1 MANEVSIKKAGN
13 IKEIRI
19 VIEDNKGMTIRKNTE
34 TGEIVSITD
43 ELDKYNPSIQTGTAG
58 TVTLNGKVITNVFPD
73 DVVIFTHSSPGCAWY
88 WDGRKWVWRCT

>member
-1 MANEVSIKKAGN
+1 MANEVSIKKVGN

-43 ELDKYNPSIQTGTAG
+43 ELDK
-58 TVTLNGKVITNVFPD
+58 
-73 DVVIFTHSSPGCAWY
+73 
-88 WDGRKWVWRCT
+88 

>member
-1 MANEVSIKKAGN
+1 MANEVSIKKVGN

-43 ELDKYNPSIQTGTAG
+43 ELDKYNPSIQKGELG
-58 TVTLNGKVITNVFPD
+58 EVKLNGKTITSVFPD

-88 WDGRKWVWRCT
+88 WTGSRWIWRCT